1 MKGAPTVHP
10 GNTLQMP
17 VIALVLSIALAASPH
32 VFKMQNS
39 PSPQPEDL
47 HLLIEAYDAD
57 VRDLSQLYP
66 IHASPARRVRFA
78 ELYKTWQTTI
88 GALPFDSLPL
98 ESQADAALLLNHLT
112 RAQRQLE
119 LDSTEDEKVRHFVPF
134 AQTVIDLEE
143 ARVKM
148 MPLDSEKTAA
158 SLNDLTKAIAASRA
172 MLEKEKSPDKHTA
185 DEAAD
190 LAKQLHDVLGRWAKF
205 YDGYDPMFTWWCDA
219 PFKEASRALDEF
231 AAFLREKLVGVKP
244 GDDNAIVGHP
254 VGREAL
260 LADLA
265 AEMIPY
271 TPEELI
277 AEAQRQ
283 YAWCETEMKKASR
296 ELGYG
301 DDWKK
306 ALEHVKTL
314 HVEPGKQPEL
324 IKQLATEAIEFV
336 ESRDLVTVPTMAKET
351 LRMEM
356 MSPERQLVNPFF
368 LGGPLIIVSY
378 PTAAMSQEAKLMS
391 MRGNNIHFS
400 RATVQHELI
409 PGHHLQD
416 YMESRYRPYREPFWT
431 PFWIEGWAVYWE
443 MLLWDLE
450 FPRGPE
456 DRIGMLFW
464 RMHRCARVEFS
475 MKFHLGQM
483 TAEQCIDM
491 LVDKVGHERATAE
504 GEVRRSFGG
513 AYPPLYQA
521 AYLIGALQM
530 RALRH
535 ELVDSGKMTNKAFHD
550 AILKENCVPIAV
562 TRGILTGKIPKPGSK
577 PDWRFLDSQ
586 PSAR

>member
-1 MKGAPTVHP
+1 
-10 GNTLQMP
+10 MP
-17 VIALVLSIALAASPH
+17 VIALLLTLALGTSPK
-32 VFKMQNS
+32 VSPMQS
-39 PSPQPEDL
+39 THPDDL
-47 HLLIEAYDAD
+47 HDLIPAYEAD
-57 VRDLSQLYP
+57 VRDLEQHYP
-66 IHASPARRVRFA
+66 IEASPARRARFQT
-78 ELYKTWQTTI
+78 LYADWQRRVS
-88 GALPFDSLPL
+88 GLPFDGQSV
-98 ESQADAALLLNHLT
+98 EFQADTTLFLNHLQ

-119 LDSTEDEKVRHFVPF
+119 LDKVEDEKVSHFVPF
-134 AQTVIDLEE
+134 AQTVVNLEE
-143 ARVKM
+143 ARIQMKPM
-148 MPLDSEKTAA
+148 DSEKTAA
-158 SLNDLTKAIAASRA
+158 TLADLTKAIAAAKAS
-172 MLEKEKSPDKHTA
+172 LEKEKNPDKHTA
-185 DEAAD
+185 DEGAD
-190 LAKQLHDVLGRWAKF
+190 LVKHLHDVLGRWSKF

-219 PFKEASRALDEF
+219 PFKETSKALEDY
-231 AAFLREKLVGVKP
+231 ATFLREKLVGVKP
-244 GDDNAIVGHP
+244 GDENAIVGHP

-260 LADLA
+260 MADLA

-277 AEAQRQ
+277 AEAQKQ
-283 YAWCETEMKKASR
+283 YAWCETEMKKASS
-296 ELGYG
+296 ELGFG

-324 IKQLATEAIEFV
+324 IKQLANEAIEFV
-336 ESRDLVTVPTMAKET
+336 ESRDLVTVPPMAKET

-378 PTAAMSQEAKLMS
+378 PTAAMSQEAKMMS

-416 YMESRYRPYREPFWT
+416 YMESRYRPYRGPFWT

-443 MLLWDLE
+443 MLLWDLN

-475 MKFHLGQM
+475 LKFHLGQM
-483 TAEQCIDM
+483 TAQQCIDM

-504 GEVRRSFGG
+504 GEVRRSFNGS
-513 AYPPLYQA
+513 YPPLYQA
-521 AYLIGALQM
+521 AYLIGALQI
-530 RALRH
+530 RAMRH
-535 ELVDSGKMTNKAFHD
+535 ELVDSGKITNKQFHD
-550 AILKENCVPIAV
+550 SILKENCIPIAI
-562 TRGILTGKIPKPGSK
+562 TRGILTGKIPKPGAK
-577 PDWRFLDSQ
+577 PVWRFLDDL
-586 PSAR
+586 PATK